1 MKTTS
6 GLRRTLAAL
15 VGATAFMALS
25 AAPGMAAEYTMK
37 ISTPTIND
45 LQHEWMQMY
54 EKELE
59 KRTDGRIDVQLY
71 PASQLGPINNV
82 MEGLQLGTIEATI
95 TPAEFYVGVD
105 PRFQVPAVPGLF
117 DSMEDARAK
126 LDDPKVRERL
136 LGMAKDKGIVGISV
150 IVYGPQMITT
160 RGELKNLG
168 DLSGRR
174 IRVLA
179 SETEIGT
186 INALGAS
193 AVPMPLNEVSAAI
206 QQGAI
211 DGVSTVLDVFVALKL
226 NDVAPHTLNT
236 GLWYLI
242 PIASVSKAWLDSLP
256 EDLQK
261 AVIETGKDI
270 EQPMFERQLER
281 MKENTDKWTSGGGT
295 IVELSDEERQKAEAA
310 AAGVAKKFLSD
321 HPEMQDTYDL
331 IKNAGSK

>member
-1 MKTTS
+1 MKITT
-6 GLRRTLAAL
+6 GLKSRLAGLAGASALAAL
-15 VGATAFMALS
+15 LVT
-25 AAPGMAAEYTMK
+25 PGMAAEYTMK

-59 KRTDGRIDVQLY
+59 ARTNGRIDVQLY

-105 PRFQVPAVPGLF
+105 PRFQVPAIPGLF

-126 LDDPKVRERL
+126 LDNPDVRSML
-136 LGMAKDKGIVGISV
+136 LGLADDKGIQGISV

-160 RGELKNLG
+160 REKLDDLA

-179 SETEIGT
+179 SETEIGS

-211 DGVSTVLDVFVALKL
+211 DGVSTVLDVFVALRMSE
-226 NDVAPHTLNT
+226 VAPHTLET

-242 PIASVSKAWLDSLP
+242 PIASVSKVWLESLP

-261 AVIETGKDI
+261 AVIEVGQQI
-270 EQPMFERQLER
+270 EQPMFDRQLER
-281 MKENTDKWTSGGGT
+281 INENVEKWTAGGGT
-295 IVELSDEERQKAEAA
+295 IVKLSEAEQKVAEDKAA
-310 AAGVAKKFLSD
+310 AVAEKFLSD
-321 HPEMQDTYDL
+321 HPQMVEPYEM
-331 IKNAGSK
+331 IKNAGAH